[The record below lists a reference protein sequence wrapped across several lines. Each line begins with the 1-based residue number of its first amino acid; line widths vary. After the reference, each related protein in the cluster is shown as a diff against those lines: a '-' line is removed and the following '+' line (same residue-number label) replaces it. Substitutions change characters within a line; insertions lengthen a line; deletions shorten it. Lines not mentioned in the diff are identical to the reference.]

1 MQYRREIDGLRAVAV
16 IPVILFHAGFTVFS
30 GGYVGV
36 DIFFVISGYLITT
49 ILINDLDQGRFSI
62 LNFYERRARRILPAL
77 FVVMLFC
84 IPFAWMWMV
93 PSQLKDFSQ
102 SLVAVGLFVSN
113 ILFWSESGYF
123 SAASEIK
130 PLLHTWSLAV
140 EEQYYMLFPIF
151 LMLLWRF
158 GRNPV
163 FYAII
168 VISVLSLLLSELAWR
183 KYPSANFYLA
193 PTRIWELFAG
203 SIAAFIR
210 AAHSQKPSTPLSTLG
225 LALIIF
231 SIFFYD
237 DNTPFPSVYAL
248 APVGGTALII
258 LYGTRGTWVASLLS
272 HKSFVGIGLISYS
285 AYLWHQP
292 LFAFAR
298 LRSIAPPE
306 QWVMLAL
313 AAASLG
319 FAYLTWRFVE
329 NPFRKRPTPLLVPLL
344 ASQRALFGVAGLVGA
359 GIVAFGLY
367 GNAQNGLLFGASY
380 NPAQT
385 ATIAYAN
392 YEKDGLYRR
401 QDCFLERQQTFADLN
416 DTCSSAQNDILI
428 IGDSNAAALSV
439 GLRERFSTSQI
450 TASSCPPLIQY
461 ASSKRPNCAGLNTYS
476 FAQISRQ
483 LPKFIVLH
491 SYWKYYPADQ
501 LEGLSATIAA
511 LQKAAPDSRIIVVG
525 GVPRWWPNLPEQL
538 AKYDDPLAQS
548 RYLKTNTAEIER
560 ADEILRQQ
568 STQMGVTFVSLLD
581 PLCVD
586 ASCLSTV
593 RAADQNGQPYVPL
606 VWDAGHLT
614 YEGSLYITDQVLK
627 PVLTQLGAK
636 LAN

>member
-49 ILINDLDQGRFSI
+49 ILINELEQGNFSI
-62 LNFYERRARRILPAL
+62 LRFYERRARRILPAL
-77 FVVMLFC
+77 FFVMLFC
-84 IPFAWMWMV
+84 IPFAWMWML
-93 PSQLKDFSQ
+93 PSQLEDFSQ

-113 ILFWSESGYF
+113 ILFWRESGYF
-123 SAASEIK
+123 GAASETK

-151 LMLLWRF
+151 LMLFWRF

-163 FYAII
+163 FYSII
-168 VISVLSLLLSELAWR
+168 AISVLSLLLSELGWR
-183 KYPSANFYLA
+183 KYPGANFYLA
-193 PTRIWELFAG
+193 PTRAWELFAG
-203 SIAAFIR
+203 SIAAFMVTAKPR
-210 AAHSQKPSTPLSTLG
+210 KPSTPLSTFG
-225 LALIIF
+225 LALIVF

-237 DNTPFPSVYAL
+237 NNTPFPSVYAL

-298 LRSIAPPE
+298 LRSLAPPE
-306 QWVMLAL
+306 HWVMLAL

-319 FAYLTWRFVE
+319 LAYLTWRFVE
-329 NPFRKRPTPLLVPLL
+329 NPFRKRRAPLRDPFL

-359 GIVAFGLY
+359 GFIAIGLY
-367 GNAQNGLLFGASY
+367 GDSRNGLLFGASY

-392 YEKDGLYRR
+392 YDKDGLYRR
-401 QDCFLERQQTFADLN
+401 RDCFLERQQTSADIK
-416 DTCSSAQNDILI
+416 DTCSTAQNDILI
-428 IGDSNAAALSV
+428 IGDSYAAALSV

-450 TASSCPPLIQY
+450 TASSCPPLATY
-461 ASSKRPNCAGLNTYS
+461 ASSKRPNCAGLNRFS
-476 FAQISRQ
+476 FALVSQQ
-483 LPKFIVLH
+483 LPKIIVLH
-491 SYWKYYPADQ
+491 SNWKSYPDDQ
-501 LEGLSATIAA
+501 LENLPTTIEA
-511 LQKAAPDSRIIVVG
+511 LQKSAPDSQIIVVG
-525 GVPRWWPNLPEQL
+525 GAPRWLPNLPEQL

-548 RYLKTNTAEIER
+548 RYLKANTAEIEH
-560 ADEILRQQ
+560 ADEILRRRA
-568 STQMGVTFVSLLD
+568 TQMGVKFVSLLD
-581 PLCVD
+581 PLCD
-586 ASCLSTV
+586 NALCLSTV
-593 RAADQNGQPYVPL
+593 RSADQNDQTYVPL
-606 VWDAGHLT
+606 AWDPGHLT
-614 YEGSLYITDQVLK
+614 YES
-627 PVLTQLGAK
+627 
-636 LAN
+636 